1 MVICVNSSDSL
12 RKKKNTNSPI
22 LDNLWLDSWPLYVK
36 RESER
41 EKVPEILCSYR
52 NNLYFCIAYPHE
64 VTLFAL
70 NNKQLRMQNIA
81 ISNQIYDSA
90 LSVAKRQD
98 VSISAVVERFLL
110 DWVKAQT
117 EASSQCYDE
126 VMRLAHER
134 AMQKESYSLEDAYGL
149 IMKEIKAVYDEAPV
163 L

>member
-1 MVICVNSSDSL
+1 
-12 RKKKNTNSPI
+12 
-22 LDNLWLDSWPLYVK
+22 
-36 RESER
+36 
-41 EKVPEILCSYR
+41 
-52 NNLYFCIAYPHE
+52 
-64 VTLFAL
+64 
-70 NNKQLRMQNIA
+70 MQNIA

-98 VSISAVVERFLL
+98 VSISAVVERFLS

-126 VMRLAHER
+126 VMRLAYER

-149 IMKEIKAVYDEAPV
+149 IMKEIKAVYDETPA